1 MTPQADWVK
10 EFDRLLEPIFVI
22 GAGYYQCLSGVDN
35 TKEIEKLKDYIQSQI
50 TLAQQRTEKKW
61 RESPPEIKTELPF
74 SVTINGVPHI
84 LTSISEQNFASLLRF
99 GGEIDGKII
108 LTFTRSD
115 LLK

>member
-61 RESPPEIKTELPF
+61 RERVEKLRKPEIKRRLHALMLADRNEGYNQCIEDIKKLGIEVRMATPAEY
-74 SVTINGVPHI
+74 
-84 LTSISEQNFASLLRF
+84 
-99 GGEIDGKII
+99 
-108 LTFTRSD
+108 SD